1 MKYKFYWQNKAA
13 GNRRSAFV
21 ATCVEEGSCCGT
33 ALVDGAGLVM
43 VAEGGRDREPAIVVG
58 QPRWGLS
65 LFVIW
70 VELEL

>member
-1 MKYKFYWQNKAA
+1 M
-13 GNRRSAFV
+13 

-58 QPRWGLS
+58 QPR
-65 LFVIW
+65 
-70 VELEL
+70 